1 MTFINEKFKQMY
13 TSYDDVYSRIN
24 RIKESEKNTILSKL
38 EQMSDEQ
45 RDVDNEYKKYSLG
58 DWSSGNYR
66 TYDKSEY
73 DQGRLSDIYKD
84 NDFMTQ
90 LLGEAFVDQDMR
102 DDIDFNEAHDMSD
115 LFEDDNDPNSD
126 E

>member
-1 MTFINEKFKQMY
+1 MSDKFKQIN
-13 TSYDDVYSRIN
+13 TSYDDVYSYIN
-24 RIKESEKNTILSKL
+24 RIKENEKDTILSKL

-73 DQGRLSDIYKD
+73 DLGRMSDVYKD
-84 NDFMTQ
+84 NEFMTQ
-90 LLGEAFVDQDMR
+90 LLGEVFGEQGIEG
-102 DDIDFNEAHDMSD
+102 DIDLQEAYDMSD
-115 LFEDDNDPNSD
+115 IHEDDIDPNSD